1 MSLPFTLLILIN
13 FLWTAYLTFLFY
25 RKIISKN
32 SATPQNNSPHDF
44 SEIQKN
50 LDQLSSQT
58 KNSVSNI
65 GLVRFN
71 PFDDM
76 GGDQSFALAL
86 LDQHKSGVIITSL
99 HTRENTRIFAKPVKN
114 GEGQSISLSKDEK
127 LAIVKAIKD

>member
-32 SATPQNNSPHDF
+32 SATPQNNSSHDF

>member
-13 FLWTAYLTFLFY
+13 FIWTAYLTFLFY
-25 RKIISKN
+25 RKIIGKN
-32 SATPQNNSPHDF
+32 STNPQSNSSQEF

-50 LDQLSSQT
+50 LDQLTSQI
-58 KNSVSNI
+58 KNSVSKI

-76 GGDQSFALAL
+76 GGDQSFTLAL
-86 LDQHKSGVIITSL
+86 LDHHKSGVIITSL
-99 HTRENTRIFAKPVKN
+99 HTRENTRIFAKLVKN

>member
-32 SATPQNNSPHDF
+32 SATPQNNSSHDF
-44 SEIQKN
+44 SVIQKN
-50 LDQLSSQT
+50 LDQLTSQT

>member
-32 SATPQNNSPHDF
+32 SATPQNNSSHDF

-50 LDQLSSQT
+50 LDQLTSQT